1 MSNGG
6 VVEVFWDV
14 RLCRTAVLLKIEV
27 FWDVR
32 LCRTAVLLKIEVF

>member
-32 LCRTAVLLKIEVF
+32 LSNGGVAED